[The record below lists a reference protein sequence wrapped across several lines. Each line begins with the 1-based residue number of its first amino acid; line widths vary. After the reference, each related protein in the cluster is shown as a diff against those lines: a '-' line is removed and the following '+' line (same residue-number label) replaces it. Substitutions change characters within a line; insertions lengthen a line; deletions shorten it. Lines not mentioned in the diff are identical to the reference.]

1 MPFVSDLDTNGT
13 QILVRFRFRITTT
26 PNTSV
31 GHKKEGGFFT
41 MLSFYLRPTNNRP
54 GYADVYANIR
64 LPSDNRYRKTTGVR
78 VKIAHWDEKKMRL
91 KSQAP
96 DAMEVNLTL
105 LKIEE
110 KVTEMQY
117 FLKFTN
123 KTEDSDMVDEM
134 IFGITAKSKRNAA
147 LQNLE
152 SNFTEYLQNVEN
164 TITKNSIKSYQS
176 SFNHIIKY
184 AEIKRLKLDYSLF
197 DRNFEIGFTDYLI
210 KEKNISNNTIGK
222 YIMSL
227 KIFLKQMEKRGF
239 KIDPIYRDYRILTA
253 PVDFVYLTSKEL
265 DDLLELDL
273 TQRPHL
279 ECVREVFIFQCGSGL
294 RYGDIEKITWDDIH
308 DNRIE
313 ITTEKTKQ
321 LLKIPVNKYTKWVI
335 DRNTGN
341 ESLLNP
347 CKNQLQNRYLKELGA
362 MMGMFGKHK
371 VVKFY
376 GTKRKEETHAKWE
389 LISTHTARRTFV
401 ILALERG
408 MRPEVV
414 MKITGHKKLS
424 TLQRYITISDTVVE
438 AEMMRAFG

>member
-1 MPFVSDLDTNGT
+1 MV
-13 QILVRFRFRITTT
+13 
-26 PNTSV
+26 
-31 GHKKEGGFFT
+31 
-41 MLSFYLRPTNNRP
+41 SFYLRPSHKRP
-54 GYADVYANIR
+54 GYADVYANIQFSCETR
-64 LPSDNRYRKTTGVR
+64 FRKSTGVK
-78 VKIAHWDEKKMRL
+78 VKISHWDEKQMKL
-91 KSQAP
+91 KPQA
-96 DAMEVNLTL
+96 AMALEVNLAL

-110 KVTEMQY
+110 KVAEMHY
-117 FLKFTN
+117 GLKFSN
-123 KTEDSDMVDEM
+123 KTANADMVDEM
-134 IFGITAKSKRNAA
+134 VFGVTPKSKRNAPTE
-147 LQNLE
+147 NLE
-152 SNFTEYLQNVEN
+152 SNFAEYLKHVEN
-164 TITKNSIKSYQS
+164 TITKNSIKSYNS
-176 SFNHIIKY
+176 SFNHVKNY
-184 AEIKRLKLDYSLF
+184 AQLNGLKLNYALF
-197 DRNFEIGFTDYLI
+197 DRDFEVGFTNYLI
-210 KEKNISNNTIGK
+210 HDKNISNNTIGK

-227 KIFLKQMEKRGF
+227 KIFLRQMEKRGF
-239 KIDPIYRDYRILTA
+239 KIDPAYRDYRILSA

-265 DDLLELDL
+265 DNLLELDL
-273 TQRPHL
+273 KQRPHL
-279 ECVREVFIFQCGSGL
+279 ECVREVFVFQCGSGL

-347 CKNQLQNRYLKELGA
+347 LTNQLQNRYLKELGA

-414 MKITGHKKLS
+414 MKITGHTKLS

>member
-1 MPFVSDLDTNGT
+1 
-13 QILVRFRFRITTT
+13 
-26 PNTSV
+26 
-31 GHKKEGGFFT
+31 
-41 MLSFYLRPTNNRP
+41 MLSFYLRPSHNRR
-54 GYADVYANIR
+54 GYADVYANINFSSEAR
-64 LPSDNRYRKTTGVR
+64 FRKSTGVR
-78 VKIAHWDEKKMRL
+78 VKIAHWDEKKMKL
-91 KSQAP
+91 KPQAAG
-96 DAMEVNLTL
+96 AMEVNLAL

-110 KVTEMQY
+110 KVAEMHY
-117 FLKFTN
+117 GLKFAN
-123 KTEDSDMVDEM
+123 KTADADMVDEM
-134 IFGITAKSKRNAA
+134 IFGVSPKSKRNAPT
-147 LQNLE
+147 QNLE

-164 TITKNSIKSYQS
+164 TIAKNSIKSYRS
-176 SFNHIIKY
+176 SFNHVINY
-184 AEIKRLKLDYSLF
+184 AEEKGLKLDITLF
-197 DRNFEIGFTDYLI
+197 DRDFEFKFTDYLI

-227 KIFLKQMEKRGF
+227 KIFLKQMEKQGI
-239 KIDPIYRDYRILTA
+239 KVDPAYRDYRILSA
-253 PVDFVYLTSKEL
+253 PVDFVYLTSVEL
-265 DDLLELDL
+265 DALLELDL
-273 TQRPHL
+273 SKHPQL
-279 ECVREVFIFQCGSGL
+279 ERVRDVFVFQCGSGL

-321 LLKIPVNKYTKWVI
+321 LLRIPVNKYTKWVI
-335 DRNTGN
+335 DRNKGADK
-341 ESLLNP
+341 LIDPLM
-347 CKNQLQNRYLKELGA
+347 NQPQNRHLKEIGA

-376 GTKRKEETHAKWE
+376 GTKRKEDTRAKWE

>member
-1 MPFVSDLDTNGT
+1 MAL
-13 QILVRFRFRITTT
+13 
-26 PNTSV
+26 
-31 GHKKEGGFFT
+31 
-41 MLSFYLRPTNNRP
+41 
-54 GYADVYANIR
+54 
-64 LPSDNRYRKTTGVR
+64 
-78 VKIAHWDEKKMRL
+78 
-91 KSQAP
+91 
-96 DAMEVNLTL
+96 EVNLAL

-110 KVTEMQY
+110 KVAEMHY
-117 FLKFTN
+117 RLKFSN
-123 KTEDSDMVDEM
+123 KTADADMVDEM
-134 IFGITAKSKRNAA
+134 VFGVTPKSKRNAPTE
-147 LQNLE
+147 NLE
-152 SNFTEYLQNVEN
+152 SNFAEYLKHVEN
-164 TITKNSIKSYQS
+164 TITKNSIKSYNS
-176 SFNHIIKY
+176 SFNHVKNY
-184 AEIKRLKLDYSLF
+184 AQLNGLKLNYALF
-197 DRNFEIGFTDYLI
+197 DRDFEVGFTNYLI
-210 KEKNISNNTIGK
+210 HDKNISNNTIGK

-227 KIFLKQMEKRGF
+227 KIFLRQMEKRGF
-239 KIDPIYRDYRILTA
+239 KIDPAYRDYRILSA

-265 DDLLELDL
+265 DNLLELDL
-273 TQRPHL
+273 KQRPHL
-279 ECVREVFIFQCGSGL
+279 ECVREVFVFQCGSGL

-335 DRNTGN
+335 DRHTGN
-341 ESLLNP
+341 ENLLNP
-347 CKNQLQNRYLKELGA
+347 LTNQLQNRYLKELGA

-414 MKITGHKKLS
+414 MKITGHTKLS